1 MKQEKDKKVTIS
13 ENIVYSYTQYYYCQ
27 TKPPRLPDY
36 FGERKLVMT
45 VDVCFEYDIESH
57 RYLVKITMNKD
68 DDITTYE
75 GSLHQVLYDL
85 RQKGRYFLLVES
97 TKRTF
102 YNKFQPLCVKHGHNV
117 YALDDLINI
126 VKNSNRTMV
135 YVTHEVDFTKH
146 PSLSCVKNFVQNT
159 EYLLLHG
166 LYITTVDFDVDDV
179 HYQYRGD
186 IETVLSKLS
195 KDFENNNDLLDSITT
210 HIKISHDSDIDDINT
225 KVHDLITKHGSMVK
239 ASNIKHGDLND

>member
-1 MKQEKDKKVTIS
+1 MKKEKDKNVIA
-13 ENIVYSYTQYYYCQ
+13 ENIVYSYTTYCYRQ
-27 TKPPRLPDY
+27 TKPPRFPDY
-36 FGERKLVMT
+36 FGERELVMT

-68 DDITTYE
+68 NDITTYE

-85 RQKGRYFLLVES
+85 RQQGRYFILSES
-97 TKRTF
+97 ITRTF
-102 YNKFQPLCVKHGHNV
+102 YNQFQPLCVEHGHNV

-135 YVTHEVDFTKH
+135 YVTHKVDFTKH
-146 PSLSCVKNFVQNT
+146 PYLSCVKNFAQNT
-159 EYLLLHG
+159 DYLLLHG

-179 HYQYRGD
+179 HYHYRGD

-195 KDFENNNDLLDSITT
+195 KDFENNNDLLDSITS
-210 HIKISHDSDIDDINT
+210 HIEISHDSNSDDINT
-225 KVHDLITKHGSMVK
+225 KVHGLITKHGSMVK
-239 ASNIKHGDLND
+239 ASNIKHGDSND